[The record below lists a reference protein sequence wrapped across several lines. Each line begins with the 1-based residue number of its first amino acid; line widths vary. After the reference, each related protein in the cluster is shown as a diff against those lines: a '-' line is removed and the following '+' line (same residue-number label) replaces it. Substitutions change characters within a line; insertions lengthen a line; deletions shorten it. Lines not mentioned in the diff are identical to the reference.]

1 MVRGLQFMVDRS
13 KAMNRE
19 LQTKN
24 NRPKTKR
31 STDLISGRSRAPKSD
46 ISVFKESNAN
56 ITRKTHATKATTQ

>member
-24 NRPKTKR
+24 EALNRF
-31 STDLISGRSRAPKSD
+31 DIWAIAPKSD
-46 ISVFKESNAN
+46 ISVFQESNAN